1 MFEFIKKRA
10 PTSKIPG
17 ERTAIYQPS
26 LKLPEPICRNKFKKE
41 YITDIGNKNYN
52 YVLSIVEKA
61 NFGFP
66 APYEIGK
73 KNITISS
80 CVRWAGASIDT
91 NTNKMYVSADN
102 LTSLI
107 EIKLNPKIKFGYYST
122 WEPFVD
128 LDGYPGIKPPWG
140 TLTSMDLN
148 TGKII
153 WQVPLGE
160 HEELNIKNIPTTGT
174 ENRSGATATSGN
186 LVFVS
191 GTEDKKIRAF
201 DSTNGKE
208 LWSYRMPF
216 KGSAPP
222 TIYMIDNKQYVV
234 IPAFENNGN
243 ELFAFSIIE

>member
-1 MFEFIKKRA
+1 
-10 PTSKIPG
+10 
-17 ERTAIYQPS
+17 
-26 LKLPEPICRNKFKKE
+26 
-41 YITDIGNKNYN
+41 
-52 YVLSIVEKA
+52 
-61 NFGFP
+61 
-66 APYEIGK
+66 
-73 KNITISS
+73 
-80 CVRWAGASIDT
+80 
-91 NTNKMYVSADN
+91 
-102 LTSLI
+102 
-107 EIKLNPKIKFGYYST
+107 
-122 WEPFVD
+122 
-128 LDGYPGIKPPWG
+128 
-140 TLTSMDLN
+140 MDLN

-201 DSTNGKE
+201 DSTNGRE

-222 TIYMIDNKQYVV
+222 TVYMIDNKQYVV

-243 ELFAFSIIE
+243 ELFAFTIIE